1 MTVVCAYK
9 VEGGRERERERE
21 RDHTWQSPCDICFFN
36 QLEQV
41 ESGLRCKRSNGSV
54 PTTVCVNEEV
64 VWIETFQETAV
75 SRVRKRERE
84 RESSGIGR
92 VTSCVMLIAG
102 WDVRERRRRKW
113 DARSRRW
120 AVTRERV
127 WWPASQQQQPRC
139 SVAHAHLNYISSGET
154 LRKEN
159 RVRRPEG
166 KQRERE
172 RERRAVWP
180 FYITVFTGIKLLQK
194 PHHTSSFTCCCVV
207 VVTLWY
213 LVTNLFPRACVTIF
227 SNGPSSS
234 SSFSFSLAT
243 SPLTCT
249 VSFIL
254 PFRLVCYLFC

>member
-1 MTVVCAYK
+1 MQKIERIRSDNCL
-9 VEGGRERERERE
+9 REWGSCLN
-21 RDHTWQSPCDICFFN
+21 RD
-36 QLEQV
+36 
-41 ESGLRCKRSNGSV
+41 
-54 PTTVCVNEEV
+54 
-64 VWIETFQETAV
+64 V
-75 SRVRKRERE
+75 SRNCRVSSQKERE

-172 RERRAVWP
+172 REGLCDPFILQFSRASSCYKSRTTP
-180 FYITVFTGIKLLQK
+180 PPLL
-194 PHHTSSFTCCCVV
+194 VV
-207 VVTLWY
+207 VL
-213 LVTNLFPRACVTIF
+213 LL
-227 SNGPSSS
+227 
-234 SSFSFSLAT
+234 
-243 SPLTCT
+243 
-249 VSFIL
+249 L
-254 PFRLVCYLFC
+254 PFGIW

>member
-1 MTVVCAYK
+1 
-9 VEGGRERERERE
+9 
-21 RDHTWQSPCDICFFN
+21 
-36 QLEQV
+36 
-41 ESGLRCKRSNGSV
+41 
-54 PTTVCVNEEV
+54 
-64 VWIETFQETAV
+64 
-75 SRVRKRERE
+75 
-84 RESSGIGR
+84 
-92 VTSCVMLIAG
+92 MLIAG

-234 SSFSFSLAT
+234 SFSLAT

>member
-1 MTVVCAYK
+1 MQKIERIRSDNCL
-9 VEGGRERERERE
+9 REWGSCLN
-21 RDHTWQSPCDICFFN
+21 RD
-36 QLEQV
+36 
-41 ESGLRCKRSNGSV
+41 
-54 PTTVCVNEEV
+54 
-64 VWIETFQETAV
+64 V
-75 SRVRKRERE
+75 SRNCRVSSQKERE

-154 LRKEN
+154 LRKET

-172 RERRAVWP
+172 REREKGCV
-180 FYITVFTGIKLLQK
+180 TLLYYSFHGHQVATK
-194 PHHTSSFTCCCVV
+194 AAPHLLLYLLLCCCC
-207 VVTLWY
+207 Y
-213 LVTNLFPRACVTIF
+213 PLVSGN
-227 SNGPSSS
+227 
-234 SSFSFSLAT
+234 
-243 SPLTCT
+243 
-249 VSFIL
+249 
-254 PFRLVCYLFC
+254 